1 MPNVGGKK
9 FPYTDEGKA
18 AAKEEAA
25 KSGKK
30 MTMGYKAGGKLDM
43 VEKDGK
49 KVPFYAADGKGK
61 MAEGGKVGKRP
72 KKKMPKEA
80 KKKAPVSRV
89 PGKTKT
95 ARGKS
100 LKELGMT
107 PSGPSKNPAKAPM
120 PTAKNNTMPPKPQAP
135 AGAMGGQKSAMR
147 AAGAPGGMGGGAPKP
162 PMGGMGGGMGM
173 PPKKPMGM
181 PGMKKGGKVKK
192 YNKGGKVR
200 GAGIAKQGVRKC
212 KMR

>member
-61 MAEGGKVGKRP
+61 MAEGGKV
-72 KKKMPKEA
+72 KKK
-80 KKKAPVSRV
+80 KKVKA

-107 PSGPSKNPAKAPM
+107 PSGPSKNPAKASM
-120 PTAKNNTMPPKPQAP
+120 PTAKNNTMPPVPKPQAP

>member
-30 MTMGYKAGGKLDM
+30 MTMGYKAGGKLEM

-61 MAEGGKVGKRP
+61 MAAGGKVNKKRVTS
-72 KKKMPKEA
+72 KDKLSAKA
-80 KKKAPVSRV
+80 KKDEI
-89 PGKTKT
+89 
-95 ARGKS
+95 KS
-100 LKELGMT
+100 LLTKNNTSDPKPKT
-107 PSGPSKNPAKAPM
+107 PAQAATPM
-120 PTAKNNTMPPKPQAP
+120 PTTGGATKSPMMAS
-135 AGAMGGQKSAMR
+135 AGA
-147 AAGAPGGMGGGAPKP
+147 GGMGAKM
-162 PMGGMGGGMGM
+162 PM
-173 PPKKPMGM
+173 
-181 PGMKKGGKVKK
+181 MKKGGKVKK
-192 YNKGGKVR
+192 SKSYGHGGKVR
-200 GAGIAKQGVRKC
+200 GAGIAKKGVRKC